1 MKQWSKKIDIAED
14 FNINTSPE
22 NSLIAGKP

>member
-1 MKQWSKKIDIAED
+1 MIDKQFLVDIVED